1 MHAQEKCDGTIA
13 LRQQNFQTTSQFTN
27 EEFVPTMPLTIQ
39 QSISPIH
46 PTYTTPHNEHTPFQQ
61 SELQSTA
68 EPTTPSNPS
77 IY

>member
-1 MHAQEKCDGTIA
+1 MHTQENCDGSMA
-13 LRQQNFQTTSQFTN
+13 LRQQSFQTTSQFAN
-27 EEFVPTMPLTIQ
+27 EEIFPTMPLTIQ

-68 EPTTPSNPS
+68 EPKTPSIPS